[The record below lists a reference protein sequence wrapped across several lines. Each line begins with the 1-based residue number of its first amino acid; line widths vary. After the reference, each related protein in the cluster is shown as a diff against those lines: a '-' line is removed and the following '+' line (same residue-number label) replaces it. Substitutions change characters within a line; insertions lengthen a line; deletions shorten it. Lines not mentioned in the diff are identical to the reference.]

1 MESARESARKRNFAR
16 RRRVAET
23 RINLMERRRHRTTF
37 VRITTTALRLNPRIR
52 VFAANGTTVRF
63 QTTRTGIYAAVRL
76 DGVAPGTQLF
86 AQISDVSNSA
96 CGGIYE
102 FSAGPQVASDDTA
115 TAADTI
121 VLVPLIWR

>member
-1 MESARESARKRNFAR
+1 M
-16 RRRVAET
+16 
-23 RINLMERRRHRTTF
+23 
-37 VRITTTALRLNPRIR
+37 RITTTALRLNPRIR

-63 QTTRTGIYAAVRL
+63 QTTRTGIYAAIRL